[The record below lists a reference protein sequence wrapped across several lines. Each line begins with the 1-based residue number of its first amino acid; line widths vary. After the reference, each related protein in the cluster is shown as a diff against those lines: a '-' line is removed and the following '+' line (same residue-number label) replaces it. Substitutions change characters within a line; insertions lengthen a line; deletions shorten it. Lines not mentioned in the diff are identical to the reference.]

1 MTGAL
6 RLKRMMTTTTPTLH
20 PSVVNQ
26 LDQPTEPTC
35 PVDYVPNGYLSI
47 NTKNEEQTMSIP
59 HKAQKVRVQLDLTP
73 SQAARYDALVEQCEL
88 GSRKELFNVAMSLFN
103 WAVGEVRNG
112 RKVASYD
119 ANEDH
124 VETVLIP
131 ALAAL
136 SEQPEKRSAQ
146 QAYSESRT
154 FEVVQPSRGVA
165 SVTG

>member
-1 MTGAL
+1 MTGAS
-6 RLKRMMTTTTPTLH
+6 RLKWTMTTTTPTH
-20 PSVVNQ
+20 HQYVVNQ
-26 LDQPTEPTC
+26 LDLATTTTYPFC
-35 PVDYVPNGYLSI
+35 DIPNGYLSI
-47 NTKNEEQTMSIP
+47 IAENEEQTMSIP

-103 WAVGEVRNG
+103 WAVTEVRDG

-119 ANEDH
+119 PKEDH

-131 ALAAL
+131 ALEVL
-136 SEQPEKRSAQ
+136 SDQSKKRSAKHTD
-146 QAYSESRT
+146 SEART
-154 FEVVQPSRGVA
+154 FEVVRPSRGVA